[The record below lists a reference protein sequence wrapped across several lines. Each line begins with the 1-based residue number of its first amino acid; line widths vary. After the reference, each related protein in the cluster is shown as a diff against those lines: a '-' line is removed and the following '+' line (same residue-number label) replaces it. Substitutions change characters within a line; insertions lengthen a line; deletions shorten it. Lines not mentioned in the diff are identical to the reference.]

1 MDFAKNI
8 GETQSHEDNTIVTI
22 INQNHYNQQNDYI
35 EIIYLFIVT
44 LHYTTLKILRC
55 VDTRVIQS
63 LPQCM
68 HDVHHVVIIIDTSE
82 TIS

>member
-8 GETQSHEDNTIVTI
+8 GETQSHEDNTFRIIVTI

-35 EIIYLFIVT
+35 EIIYLFYCNIT
-44 LHYTTLKILRC
+44 LYNTKNTET
-55 VDTRVIQS
+55 VMDTRVIQS

-68 HDVHHVVIIIDTSE
+68 PAYSQAECMT
-82 TIS
+82 

>member
-1 MDFAKNI
+1 M
-8 GETQSHEDNTIVTI
+8 TI
-22 INQNHYNQQNDYI
+22 I

-44 LHYTTLKILRC
+44 LHYTTLKLLIC

-68 HDVHHVVIIIDTSE
+68 PAIVKLNA
-82 TIS
+82 